1 MAKNPITFK
10 DNVQAV
16 ITALQEN
23 LDLLDLRIFEEEEKV
38 RNLKEGRSPADI
50 ERRIEDIKM
59 ARERVD
65 KQLAALKEVADK
77 GSEYAVPTFDDLKG
91 ILNLI
96 KAFRE
101 DVYMDS
107 YAINNSEADASKL
120 RKIDVLVAKVVACV
134 SEEIAKPK
142 KATYEHII
150 TGMSDLTYSRYM
162 QYHLKKKLYMEKRDT
177 IKSEMERI
185 EGGIDD
191 QSEEFTQL
199 NSEYQQLLVK
209 AKELQKAKAN
219 GSISPIM
226 YSTSART
233 LKTKIDIINH
243 NMMIKASAFN
253 MRLKTVMANIT
264 TCSQVFAVIDSSLDN
279 ASREDFMDFADRS
292 MDALDAVY
300 RVLMSN
306 FPSDADVKTM
316 TDAVHDLQTAAQE
329 AFERS
334 QIQEQ
339 IIEPIV
345 VPIQPLDLDEDP
357 LAGLFDEKLSDELD
371 NLIENNPVDRRFKP
385 IDSDDDE

>member
-1 MAKNPITFK
+1 M
-10 DNVQAV
+10 
-16 ITALQEN
+16 
-23 LDLLDLRIFEEEEKV
+23 
-38 RNLKEGRSPADI
+38 
-50 ERRIEDIKM
+50 
-59 ARERVD
+59 
-65 KQLAALKEVADK
+65 
-77 GSEYAVPTFDDLKG
+77 
-91 ILNLI
+91 
-96 KAFRE
+96 
-101 DVYMDS
+101 
-107 YAINNSEADASKL
+107 
-120 RKIDVLVAKVVACV
+120 
-134 SEEIAKPK
+134 
-142 KATYEHII
+142 
-150 TGMSDLTYSRYM
+150 
-162 QYHLKKKLYMEKRDT
+162 YMEKRDT

-226 YSTSART
+226 YSTNART
-233 LKTKIDIINH
+233 LKTKIDIVNH
-243 NMMIKASAFN
+243 NMTIRASAFN

-264 TCSQVFAVIDSSLDN
+264 VCSQVFAVIDSSLDN

-292 MDALDAVY
+292 MDALEAVY

-306 FPSDADVKTM
+306 FPSDADVKAM
-316 TDAVHDLQTAAQE
+316 TDAVQDLQTAAQE
-329 AFERS
+329 TFERS
-334 QIQEQ
+334 QMQEQ

-345 VPIQPLDLDEDP
+345 VPIQPLDFDEDP